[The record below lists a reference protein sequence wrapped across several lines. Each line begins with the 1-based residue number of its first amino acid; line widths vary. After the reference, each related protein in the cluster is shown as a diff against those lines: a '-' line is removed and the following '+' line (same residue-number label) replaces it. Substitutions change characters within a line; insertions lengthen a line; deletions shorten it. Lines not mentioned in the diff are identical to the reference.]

1 LKEIAMTALR
11 PCCHTPR
18 RRHGFTLVE
27 LLVVI
32 GIIALLIGILM
43 PALRRARE
51 SANQIKC
58 LSNMRQ
64 LASAT
69 IMFANENHGWMP
81 GNGSKNLFKATVSG
95 NTTAWVPGDPMDS
108 LTNWIAWQRQ
118 TDPITGATVAGAAD
132 ENITYSSLAKYL
144 GTKVKLTTGGPAAND
159 ANRALEQVF
168 QCPSDNLASRP
179 KADATVGAYRYSYAM
194 NFLVCNP
201 IKGLGAPSN
210 ARSWGTFTGRISSI
224 RNPSSVILL
233 VCEDEKTID
242 DGYFNPNPTQWA
254 SGQVEMVAARH
265 AGKVLSAANPTQT
278 GAVNQDNAKGNV
290 SFCDGHGEFMG
301 RKDALRQQYTGNS
314 VPDPAGF

>member
-1 LKEIAMTALR
+1 MTALR
-11 PCCHTPR
+11 PSRIHPTR

-43 PALRRARE
+43 PALRKARE

-81 GNGSKNLFKATVSG
+81 GNGSKNLYKATVSG
-95 NTTAWVPGDPMDS
+95 NTASWAAGDPMDN

-118 TDPITGATVAGAAD
+118 IDPVTGASVPGAAD
-132 ENITYSSLAKYL
+132 ENITYSALAKYL
-144 GTKVKLTTGGPAAND
+144 GAKLINTTGGAAANA
-159 ANRALEQVF
+159 ANASLEQVF

-179 KADATVGAYRYSYAM
+179 KADNTVGAYRYSYAM

-201 IKGLGAPSN
+201 IKSIAPAASN

-224 RNPSSVILL
+224 RNPSSVELL

-254 SGQVEMVAARH
+254 TGQVEMVAARH
-265 AGKVLSAANPTQT
+265 SGKVLSAANPTQT
-278 GAVNQDNAKGNV
+278 GAVNEDKAKGNV
-290 SFCDGHGEFMG
+290 AFCDGHGEFMG
-301 RKDALRQQYTGNS
+301 RKDALRQQYTGNAN
-314 VPDPAGF
+314 PDPAGF